1 MDTILIIVGGML
13 LIVGFLGGIL
23 PVIPGPPVSYI
34 GILALHFTDQYQLS
48 SEILLW
54 DAGLAVFVM
63 LLDFIIPMIGSKQ
76 FGASKYGVW
85 GCGIGALLGA
95 IFFPPFG
102 IILGPF
108 FGGVGGELLNGE
120 NTQKAIKAG
129 FGAFLGFLAG
139 TFIKLVASGLMI
151 YHFVT
156 ALVAGS

>member
-1 MDTILIIVGGML
+1 LDTILIIVGGML

-63 LLDFIIPMIGSKQ
+63 LLDFIIPMLGSSQ

>member
-1 MDTILIIVGGML
+1 ML

-63 LLDFIIPMIGSKQ
+63 LLDFIIPMLGSKQ

>member
-63 LLDFIIPMIGSKQ
+63 LLDFIIPMLGSKQ